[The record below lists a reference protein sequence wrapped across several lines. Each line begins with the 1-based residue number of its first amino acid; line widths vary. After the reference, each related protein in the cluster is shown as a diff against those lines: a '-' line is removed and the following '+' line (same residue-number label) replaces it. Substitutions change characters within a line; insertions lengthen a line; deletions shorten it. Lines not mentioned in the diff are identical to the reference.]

1 MIFFYDGIVLYFM
14 TYPSL
19 QLYDRGKDIPRQ
31 VGHMQRRSCFFLG
44 ITKFDGIKASALQ
57 YRYKNGLD
65 HTSCGGVFQSNF
77 CFEESL

>member
-31 VGHMQRRSCFFLG
+31 VGHIQHCSCFFLG
-44 ITKFDGIKASALQ
+44 SPNLT
-57 YRYKNGLD
+57 
-65 HTSCGGVFQSNF
+65 
-77 CFEESL
+77 E